1 MSKKTFLLVFL
12 ISLLSLGILVPAYG
26 EESLIDSVP
35 LSISWDRAPKAG
47 DLGGEVYATSSNKHF
62 VVEGASYVKRDDTW
76 VFGERPVVEIE
87 LSAKSGYSFTST
99 GRTYFSLFGCGAQY
113 KKATMDGD
121 GNSLILQVTLPTIDS
136 ILPASTAV
144 SWNNNTAVWD
154 EVEGSKSYEIQL
166 YKDNRLMATVTAKH
180 DRYDFK
186 SYITVEGVYTFR
198 VRAFGTYK
206 SQASPWSELSEENKI
221 RPEDAWYI
229 DNGSWERNRLGRRYV
244 YKNKAYPTNTW
255 RCINNKW
262 YYFNYEGY
270 MLTNCYIKSGEMN
283 FYYWLGAN
291 GAWDSD
297 KDTFNPDLSKYTI
310 VKQ

>member
-35 LSISWDRAPKAG
+35 LSISWDRAPKAR
-47 DLGGEVYATSSNKHF
+47 DLVGEVYATSSNKHF

-87 LSAKSGYSFTST
+87 LSAKSGY
-99 GRTYFSLFGCGAQY
+99 
-113 KKATMDGD
+113 GD

-186 SYITVEGVYTFR
+186 SYINVEGVYTFR